1 MFEFCT
7 DPSVLGDVQW
17 LACYLTTAKHANL
30 YFAVGLVLVLLA
42 ITAPTALAFGFG
54 AATAARS
61 KFRPLA
67 WLAHGY
73 INLVRGVPDTAFFLF
88 FVIALD
94 QGFEWVRHKI
104 KCPDWD
110 QPIRQGNDFIVCQAA
125 KMPLGEADQW
135 VHEIYGFF
143 LAVLTFALVF
153 GAFAGNVIHGAMRT
167 VPRGQIET
175 AEAYGMTPRQSFW
188 RILVPQMWVYA
199 LPGLSNVWMVLT
211 KATPLLFLLGV
222 EDIVYWAREL
232 AGTALPKFTD
242 YPHGDWRMWYFLA
255 LLVFYLGLTRVS
267 EIVLDRLMIKLSH
280 GQATTGGEALRKAA
294 A

>member
-1 MFEFCT
+1 MFEFCA

-30 YFAVGLVLVLLA
+30 YFAAGLVLVLLA
-42 ITAPTALAFGFG
+42 ITAPTALAFGF
-54 AATAARS
+54 AAASAARS

-88 FVIALD
+88 FIIALD

-104 KCPDWD
+104 KCPDWNE
-110 QPIRQGNDFIVCQAA
+110 PIRQGNDFIVCQAA

-153 GAFAGNVIHGAMRT
+153 GAFAGNVIYGVLALVALYGA
-167 VPRGQIET
+167 
-175 AEAYGMTPRQSFW
+175 Y
-188 RILVPQMWVYA
+188 LVVMSLRRVSQKRFRSGKAADDFMDEVSDFHSGFA
-199 LPGLSNVWMVLT
+199 GARDGL
-211 KATPLLFLLGV
+211 
-222 EDIVYWAREL
+222 EL
-232 AGTALPKFTD
+232 RRGTATVT
-242 YPHGDWRMWYFLA
+242 LA
-255 LLVFYLGLTRVS
+255 LA
-267 EIVLDRLMIKLSH
+267 EP
-280 GQATTGGEALRKAA
+280 AP
-294 A
+294 